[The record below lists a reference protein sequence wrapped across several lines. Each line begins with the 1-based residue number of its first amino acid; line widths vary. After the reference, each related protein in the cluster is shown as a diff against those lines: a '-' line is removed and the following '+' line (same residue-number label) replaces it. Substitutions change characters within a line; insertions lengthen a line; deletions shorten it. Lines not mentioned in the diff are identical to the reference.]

1 VSFQSSICCACIACL
16 LASCGFKQNIMFQT
30 TPATKLS
37 TLASNAEKN
46 YLVQRNDLLEL
57 QVYSNRGESLVD
69 PRVDPTTNQT
79 PAREQGEVGARPTY
93 LVDQNGVVKFP
104 RIDPIKIEGL
114 TIRQAEEILEKQYES
129 LFVESFVLLKFA
141 NKRVIVLGSPGG
153 QVIPLTNENTRL
165 TEVLALARGVGND
178 AKAQNIRVI
187 RGDEIMVADFSTFEG
202 YQKNNIVIQSGDI
215 VYIEPVR
222 RPFSEGFR
230 EYAPLISMVTSMS
243 ALVVVIISQT
253 REEDNTPN

>member
-1 VSFQSSICCACIACL
+1 
-16 LASCGFKQNIMFQT
+16 MFQT

-46 YLVQRNDLLEL
+46 YLVQKNDLLEL
-57 QVYSNRGESLVD
+57 QVYSNKGESLVD
-69 PRVDPTTNQT
+69 PSVDPSASQA
-79 PAREQGEVGARPTY
+79 PREPGQGSRPTY

-153 QVIPLTNENTRL
+153 QVIPLTNDNTRL
-165 TEVLALARGVGND
+165 TEVLALAGGVGND

-215 VYIEPVR
+215 VYVEPVR

-253 REEDNTPN
+253 RQDDNTPN